1 MYIYTIKL
9 IDGERSRKIRDICGP
24 ANSTLEEARDYAEL
38 VFKDVKKEYH
48 EPEKLVLTRRCL
60 PGI

>member
-9 IDGERSRKIRDICGP
+9 VDGERSRKIRDICGP

-38 VFKDVKKEYH
+38 VFKNVKEDYP
-48 EPEKLVLTRRCL
+48 EPEKLVLARRIL